1 MSATIVLVEDNPI
14 TSKLVRHTLEAESHD
29 VQVAFDGASGLELVR
44 SRRPALILLDLL
56 LPDGD
61 GFELFHRLRAL
72 PSAASAALPV
82 SPWRIRLTRN
92 RWLSVPPEMMS

>member
-14 TSKLVRHTLEAESHD
+14 TSKLVRHTLEAEYHD
-29 VQVAFDGASGLELVR
+29 VQVAFDCASGVELVR
-44 SRRPALILLDLL
+44 SRRPALILLDLM

-72 PSAASAALPV
+72 PGATDVPILALSGML
-82 SPWRIRLTRN
+82 SPEDGARLAK
-92 RWLSVPPEMMS
+92 VG